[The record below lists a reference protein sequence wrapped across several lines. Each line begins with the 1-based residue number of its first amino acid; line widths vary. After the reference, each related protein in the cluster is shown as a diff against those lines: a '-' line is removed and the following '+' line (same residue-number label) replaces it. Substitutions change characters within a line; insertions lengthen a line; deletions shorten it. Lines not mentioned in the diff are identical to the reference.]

1 MAKIATLSRLLGQQ
15 DKQSIYNTIE
25 FHRMIDAHVP
35 YYKARYKNRRVE
47 ITALERMRYS
57 SRLNAYLAHKSVPY
71 SHYYLIMRL
80 NDLTNPNQFL
90 PTTEEDPNF
99 VGSIQWYD
107 NAEFENLLSQWRTTQ
122 AKK

>member
-35 YYKARYKNRRVE
+35 YYKARYKDRRVA
-47 ITALERMRYS
+47 ITALERARYS
-57 SRLNAYLAHKSVPY
+57 GRLSAYLAYKNVPY
-71 SHYYLIMRL
+71 NHYYLIMRL

-90 PTTEEDPNF
+90 PTTEEDPTF
-99 VGSIQWYD
+99 IGSIQWYD
-107 NAEFENLLSQWRTTQ
+107 DSEIENLLSEWRTTQ